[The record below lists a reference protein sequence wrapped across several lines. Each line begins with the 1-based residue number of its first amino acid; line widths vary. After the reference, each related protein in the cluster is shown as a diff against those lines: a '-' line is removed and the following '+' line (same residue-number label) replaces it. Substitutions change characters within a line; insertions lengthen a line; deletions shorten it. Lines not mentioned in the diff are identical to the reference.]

1 MRKVRKH
8 SYKILLLVLSFILL
22 SMIGCSKNSDKE
34 DIKSND
40 EKTQQTD
47 NSNYEFTEHE
57 LNIIDDNYR
66 TYYEIFVYSF
76 YDSDGDRIGDL
87 KGVIQKLDYIKDMD
101 FNGIWLMPIM
111 PSPSYHK
118 YDVVDYYAI
127 DPEYGTMEDF
137 KELVSACKERGIK
150 LILDLVL
157 NHTSPKHE
165 WFKTAE
171 EYLSSLPKDQEP
183 NETECPYIGYYN
195 IVKGKPDSG
204 AYYQIKDT
212 DYYYEGVFS
221 QQMPDLNLANKA
233 LRKDLEE
240 VMSYW
245 LNLGVGGFR
254 LDAAKEYYTGSIDK
268 NVEVLQWVNDYVK
281 SLNEENYLV
290 AEVWDSYLNLTQY
303 YKSGIDSIFNFA
315 FADTEG
321 KIAKV
326 LNYTG
331 TQNSARSFAEAMVK
345 FQERIRS
352 FSPNAIDAPFFVNH
366 DLGRA
371 AGYFSYKQGKIKM
384 AAAMNLMMTGN
395 AFVYYGEEIGMTG
408 SGRDENKRA
417 PMYWSDKNVDG
428 MTRGPADME
437 SQENRFDSLEKQLED
452 PLSIINFYK
461 HLIRL
466 RNENPEI
473 ARGTVAVINEITDE
487 DVAAFVK
494 TWEENQIVILMN
506 LSETQEK
513 TVSFNFSDYKVSQL
527 RNYLSTDGSKVKI
540 EGNQVTLPPYSLAV
554 IK

>member
-87 KGVIQKLDYIKDMD
+87 KGVIQKLDYIKDMG

-268 NVEVLQWVNDYVK
+268 NVEVLQWVN
-281 SLNEENYLV
+281 E
-290 AEVWDSYLNLTQY
+290 
-303 YKSGIDSIFNFA
+303 I
-315 FADTEG
+315 
-321 KIAKV
+321 
-326 LNYTG
+326 
-331 TQNSARSFAEAMVK
+331 
-345 FQERIRS
+345 
-352 FSPNAIDAPFFVNH
+352 
-366 DLGRA
+366 GRA
-371 AGYFSYKQGKIKM
+371 H
-384 AAAMNLMMTGN
+384 
-395 AFVYYGEEIGMTG
+395 V
-408 SGRDENKRA
+408 
-417 PMYWSDKNVDG
+417 
-428 MTRGPADME
+428 
-437 SQENRFDSLEKQLED
+437 
-452 PLSIINFYK
+452 
-461 HLIRL
+461 
-466 RNENPEI
+466 
-473 ARGTVAVINEITDE
+473 
-487 DVAAFVK
+487 
-494 TWEENQIVILMN
+494 
-506 LSETQEK
+506 
-513 TVSFNFSDYKVSQL
+513 
-527 RNYLSTDGSKVKI
+527 
-540 EGNQVTLPPYSLAV
+540 
-554 IK
+554 